1 MGQGRSGG
9 VALMWRDAVVVAILI
24 AASLF
29 WSAVGISKAPELT
42 RYDEWTYI
50 DYAHK
55 VSEGHIPVRG
65 ESLGLVA
72 REAWSCRG
80 MEGKIRHV
88 APPPCDKVSSS
99 AVSDWPYEGEN
110 YNGFHP
116 PLYFVLAGFGGKAI
130 ASFTGTDFV
139 TGARWISALCVALGI
154 GAIYLAIRRWRVG
167 PIASFGGALMTLATP
182 AVAASAVIVHNDAMT
197 PLAGAAAVW
206 LAGRVFVDKNLG
218 WLLPT
223 LVMGLVAMTRVMS
236 SVGLLAVM
244 VILGVALIAPQTG
257 GLNAASR
264 RPLAAILAGQ
274 AGALTVAYVGWTR
287 WQNVRTP
294 EGYTPA
300 ISGYSTESYD
310 GQSIFA
316 IFRTIFDP
324 YGLTHPVTDWYMQP
338 ALESELTKQWS
349 ALLYMFFLLLPIV
362 LLCVSLHTGAERAL
376 AGTLVVGPAVAGA
389 VVQIRELAT
398 SHGYFRVLSG
408 RYAMALVPLYAA
420 GAARLL
426 DRPVARWLFV
436 VFAALGYVSIVIG
449 PLFSA
454 PLAP

>member
-1 MGQGRSGG
+1 MGRGQSGEA
-9 VALMWRDAVVVAILI
+9 VVKWRDAVVVAILLVL
-24 AASLF
+24 SLL

-50 DYAHK
+50 DYAYK
-55 VSEGHIPVRG
+55 ASEGHVPVRG

-88 APPPCDKVSSS
+88 APPPCDEVVSRP
-99 AVSDWPYEGEN
+99 VTDWPYGGEN

-116 PLYFVLAGFGGKAI
+116 PLYFVLAGVGGQAI
-130 ASFTGTDFV
+130 SSVAGTDFV

-154 GAIYLAIRRWRVG
+154 GAIYLAIRRWHVGRV
-167 PIASFGGALMTLATP
+167 ASFGGALLTLATP
-182 AVAASAVIVHNDAMT
+182 AVAASAVIVHNDAIT

-206 LAGRVFVDKNLG
+206 LIARIFVDKNLG
-218 WLLPT
+218 WFLPT

-236 SVGLLAVM
+236 SIGLLAVV
-244 VILGVALIAPQTG
+244 VILGVVVIVPQWG
-257 GLNAASR
+257 GLSSASR
-264 RPLAAILAGQ
+264 RPLAAIVAGQ
-274 AGALTVAYVGWTR
+274 MGALMVAYIGWTM
-287 WQNVRTP
+287 WQNARTP

-300 ISGYSTESYD
+300 ISGYSTETYD
-310 GQSIFA
+310 GQSFLT

-338 ALESELTKQWS
+338 ALESELATQWS
-349 ALLYMFFLLLPIV
+349 TVLYMFFLLLPVV
-362 LLCVSLHTGAERAL
+362 LLCVSMRTGAERAL
-376 AGTLVVGPAVAGA
+376 TGTLVVGPAVAGA
-389 VVQIRELAT
+389 VVQVRELAT

-408 RYAMALVPLYAA
+408 RYAMALVPLYSA

-436 VFAALGYVSIVIG
+436 SFAALGYVSIMMG
-449 PLFSA
+449 PLG
-454 PLAP
+454 L